1 MTAGP
6 SGGARVRV
14 PADVERPDRILAG
27 LTARQ
32 LAILAAAALVI
43 WAGYAATRYLLPLA
57 AYAAAAA
64 PVAVVAVGLALGR
77 VDGQPADR
85 FAAAALSF
93 ARSARRLVPA
103 PQAMPHAPAA
113 LATEP
118 GPPPEALQLPLA
130 GIAADG
136 VVDLGPDGMAGV
148 CRARAVTFGL
158 RSPAE
163 QEAMVAGFARWLNSL
178 AEPVQ
183 VVVRAEPVDL
193 SPVVDALEAAA
204 PGLPHPALEA
214 AAHQHA
220 RFLADLAGRGL
231 LGRQVLVVLRHPGAD
246 GAAALAR
253 RAAEAASSLAGAG
266 VTLEPLG
273 GEEAARLLARTF
285 DPSGA
290 APVSDLLDD
299 EPVSTGPTGSM
310 GAAR

>member
-1 MTAGP
+1 LTAP
-6 SGGARVRV
+6 TGGGRVRV

-43 WAGYAATRYLLPLA
+43 WAGYAATRRLLPLA

-64 PVAVVAVGLALGR
+64 PVAVVAVALALGR
-77 VDGQPADR
+77 VDGQPAAR
-85 FAAAALSF
+85 FAAAAVAF

-103 PQAMPHAPAA
+103 PQPMPPAPAR
-113 LATEP
+113 LAAKVRPAPAT
-118 GPPPEALQLPLA
+118 LRLPLA
-130 GIAADG
+130 GVAADG
-136 VVDLGPDGMAGV
+136 VVDLGPDGMAVV

-193 SPVVDALEAAA
+193 SPAVDALESAA

-214 AAHQHA
+214 AARQHA
-220 RFLADLAGRGL
+220 AFLVDLAARGL
-231 LGRQVLVVLRHPGAD
+231 LARRVVVVLRHPGDD

-253 RAAEAASSLAGAG
+253 RAVEAAASLGGAG
-266 VTLEPLG
+266 VTLEPLDRDR
-273 GEEAARLLARTF
+273 AAALLARAF
-285 DPSGA
+285 DPSGP
-290 APVSDLLDD
+290 APVSDLFGD
-299 EPVSTGPTGSM
+299 EPVTAAPTDCP